1 MGKKA
6 TKWATSKKELEK
18 ILEADN
24 SHELFLVGQVCIER
38 ILEKI
43 LEKKFNIHADVLDDG
58 QFMWYQKFLILE
70 KSGKL
75 KGNVKKNARLI
86 NQIRN

>member
-6 TKWATSKKELEK
+6 AKWAPSKKE
-18 ILEADN
+18 
-24 SHELFLVGQVCIER
+24 
-38 ILEKI
+38 LEKI

-75 KGNVKKNARLI
+75 KGNVKNNAL
-86 NQIRN
+86 